1 MTIMMNRAAMG
12 SVFVSILLA
21 LSCGGGKSS
30 PTTPSQPPAATTV
43 SLSGRVTETVGSA
56 PFPIEGATVSFADG
70 SNAGKS
76 TTTNGNGDYQFSGL
90 QKGGFTINVS
100 ADGYQAQGFA
110 ITLSAD
116 TTRSFTLS
124 PSGPK
129 TRFGAGTYRVGS
141 DIAAGRYFADTSD
154 GCYWERLKGFGGTLS
169 DTIAND
175 FVGYNALQYIVDVL
189 PSDVGFAPDSD
200 CGIWFK
206 DSPRQPSQSQ
216 IPPGVW
222 LVGSQIAPGTYQI
235 NAGAGCY
242 WERLRNFE
250 HVLGSI
256 IANDFSSSARSE
268 IVTISSS
275 DVGFQ
280 NDGDCGT
287 WNRAFAVDDG
297 GRRDSQP
304 PQSDSHIVQSW
315 NFYQSKNRGRR

>member
-1 MTIMMNRAAMG
+1 MSRAARGG
-12 SVFVSILLA
+12 SVFASILFA
-21 LSCGGGKSS
+21 FACGGGKSS
-30 PTTPSQPPAATTV
+30 PTTPTQPTTPSTPTTV
-43 SLSGRVTETVGSA
+43 SLSGRVTETVGSTA
-56 PFPIEGATVSFADG
+56 FPIEGATLTFADG
-70 SNAGKS
+70 SNAGK
-76 TTTNGNGDYQFSGL
+76 TATTNGNGDYQFSGL

-100 ADGYQAQGFA
+100 ASGYQTQGFG
-110 ITLSAD
+110 IDLTGD
-116 TTRSFTLS
+116 MTRGFTLS

-154 GCYWERLKGFGGTLS
+154 GCYWERVRGFGGTLS
-169 DTIAND
+169 DIIAND

-189 PSDVGFAPDSD
+189 QSDAGFAPDSD
-200 CGIWFK
+200 CGTWFK
-206 DSPRQPSQSQ
+206 DSPRQPSQST

-242 WERLRNFE
+242 WERLRNFQ

-256 IANDFSSSARSE
+256 IANDFSSSARSQ

-287 WNRAFAVDDG
+287 WNRTFAIEDG
-297 GRRDSQP
+297 QWRDSQR
-304 PQSDSHIVQSW
+304 PQSHIDIEQNW
-315 NFYQSKNRGRR
+315 NDYQHKNTGRR